1 MTNWLYLDFSD
12 YFTVSKIV
20 LIFLQINWIK
30 RTFFDKLDLV
40 CNNKPSF
47 CQLGLPPFKKI
58 PKCPFNQVPF
68 RQKST

>member
-30 RTFFDKLDLV
+30 RKIFTVDL
-40 CNNKPSF
+40 F
-47 CQLGLPPFKKI
+47 
-58 PKCPFNQVPF
+58 
-68 RQKST
+68 